1 MRKTLECSIL
11 KRGFEQDPE
20 MNSGLLVLNMS
31 DMTLLL
37 YVCLVT
43 VRLLKY

>member
-1 MRKTLECSIL
+1 MRRTPECSTL

-20 MNSGLLVLNMS
+20 MNSGLIALNMS
-31 DMTLLL
+31 DVTLLL

-43 VRLLKY
+43 IRLLKY